1 MARRRAQKFLTRVR
15 IDDFAAEGKC
25 LSRQE
30 GKVIFSKLTAPGDV
44 ADLRVTQEKKDF
56 AEAEAVH
63 FHELSPMRVTP
74 FCEHFGTC
82 GGCSWQHV
90 PYAEQLAFKER
101 QVKDA
106 LERIG
111 KLALP
116 PIRPMMASPRE
127 TFYRNKLEF
136 TFSDRRWLSREEV
149 DSEDRALERRGLGF
163 HIPGRFDKILDIR
176 RCYLQPEPANA
187 LRNGLKELA
196 LRKGW
201 PFFDPVTQEG
211 LLRTLTVRTSG
222 TGEAMVILQLK
233 HEEQEIIEEIFSFIR
248 KNFTEVVSAWYIV
261 NPKRND
267 SYQDLEAVH
276 VYGQTYI
283 AERMEDLTFRIGPKS
298 FFQPN
303 SEQALR
309 LYQTVREFAGL
320 TGREVVYDLYT
331 GTGTIAN
338 FLARQSLKTIGVEY
352 VEEAVKDARL
362 NSELNGIRNTAF
374 FAGDMAEILR
384 PEFLSLH
391 GKPDVIV
398 IDPPRAGMALPVVQ
412 TLLDS
417 EAKRMVY
424 VSCNPATQARDL
436 ALLSE
441 RYAVG
446 AVQPADM
453 FPHTHHVENVVLL
466 QKKQP

>member
-1 MARRRAQKFLTRVR
+1 MVRRRAQKLLTRVH

-44 ADLRVTQEKKDF
+44 TDLRIMREKKDF
-56 AEAEAVH
+56 AEAEAVY
-63 FHELSPMRVTP
+63 FHELSPMRVAP
-74 FCEHFGTC
+74 FCEHFGVC
-82 GGCSWQHV
+82 GGCSWQHI
-90 PYAEQLAFKER
+90 PYSEQLTFKER

-111 KLALP
+111 KLVLP
-116 PIRPMMASPRE
+116 PSRSIIASPHE

-136 TFSDRRWLSREEV
+136 TFSDRRWLSREEIE
-149 DSEDRALERRGLGF
+149 SEDRALERKGLGF
-163 HIPGRFDKILDIR
+163 HIPGRFDKILDIQ

-187 LRNGLKELA
+187 LRNGLKDFA
-196 LRKGW
+196 LRKSW

-211 LLRTLTVRTSG
+211 LLRTLTVRTSS

-233 HEEQEIIEEIFSFIR
+233 QEERKIIDELFSFI
-248 KNFTEVVSAWYIV
+248 KNNYSTIISAWYII

-267 SYQDLEAVH
+267 SYQDLDAVH

-283 AERMEDLTFRIGPKS
+283 EEQMEELKFRVGPKS

-303 SEQALR
+303 TKQALR
-309 LYQTVREFAGL
+309 LYQTVREFADL
-320 TGREVVYDLYT
+320 RGREVVYDLYT

-338 FLARQSLKTIGVEY
+338 FLARQSLKTVGIEY

-362 NSELNGIRNTAF
+362 NSELNDIRNTAF
-374 FAGDMAEILR
+374 FSGDMAEILR
-384 PEFLSLH
+384 PDFLSSH
-391 GKPDVIV
+391 GKPNVVV
-398 IDPPRAGMALPVVQ
+398 IDPPRAGMAPQVVQ

-417 EAKRMVY
+417 DAERMVY

-441 RYAVG
+441 RYTVQ
-446 AVQPADM
+446 AVQPVDM
-453 FPHTHHVENVVLL
+453 FPHTHHVENIVLL
-466 QKKQP
+466 QKK